1 MIYVNKMDIMGADF
15 YRVLEMI
22 DERLKCNAVPL
33 QLPIGSEA
41 FFKGNV
47 DLVNMTANVYYDD
60 KGQDLR
66 VEEIPEDMV
75 AQAEEYREKL
85 LDAFVVYQD
94 YMAEYMSLI

>member
-1 MIYVNKMDIMGADF
+1 MGANF

-22 DERLKCNAVPL
+22 DERLKCNAVPI

-47 DLVNMTANVYYDD
+47 DLVEMKANVFYDD
-60 KGQDLR
+60 KGLDVR

-75 AQAEEYREKL
+75 AQAEEYRESVAIEEKRK
-85 LDAFVVYQD
+85 VGKKQQNNK
-94 YMAEYMSLI
+94 